1 MNKFMQ
7 LAIKEA
13 KKGVLNG
20 DGGPFGAIVVKNGK
34 MVGKGHNCVVKKHD
48 PTCHGEMEAIRN
60 ACKKLNT
67 FDLSDCE
74 LYTTGEPCPMCLAG
88 CLWANIKKVY
98 FGCTILDNEKIGFR
112 DNKFDKLMGGR
123 KSLKSYLSQ
132 IDRDECL
139 KVFKEYNNIKDK
151 VNY

>member
-13 KKGVLNG
+13 KKGILNG